1 MVELAKRYSDE
12 GAPKLL
18 NGVLHAIFQEE
29 QAQCIFKNEVLNAPF
44 FFIFLE
50 WMKEFNLCWRGFLS
64 DWQDQRKFDQV
75 YFCFLYLQ
83 GLDLKLLLKA
93 LQ

>member
-29 QAQCIFKNEVLNAPF
+29 
-44 FFIFLE
+44 
-50 WMKEFNLCWRGFLS
+50 
-64 DWQDQRKFDQV
+64 
-75 YFCFLYLQ
+75 
-83 GLDLKLLLKA
+83 
-93 LQ
+93 